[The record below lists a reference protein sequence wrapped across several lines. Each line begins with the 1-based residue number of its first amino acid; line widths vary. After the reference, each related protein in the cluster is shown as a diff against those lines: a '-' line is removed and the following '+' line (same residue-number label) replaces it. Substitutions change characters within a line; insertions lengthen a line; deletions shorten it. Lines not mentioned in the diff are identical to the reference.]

1 MPMFLF
7 PPALLP
13 KIHLIKE
20 YSKKNGTAAKKTV
33 KLLPASQASAW
44 WEQEVDWTDYTH
56 RGRQACGC

>member
-33 KLLPASQASAW
+33 KLLPASQASA
-44 WEQEVDWTDYTH
+44 
-56 RGRQACGC
+56 